1 MLTLPAALAVE
12 LRHQAEAAYPE
23 ECCGVLLGTPGEGND
38 LVREARACANARGGT
53 RGRYA
58 IAPHDLIAAQR
69 DARARG
75 LLIVGF
81 YHSHPDHPPE
91 PSATDLAEAYWEDC
105 CYVIVAVTSAGAGE
119 LRAWRLHV
127 HGDQRRLDPEP
138 LEQPLHG

>member
-12 LRHQAEAAYPE
+12 LRRQAEAAYPE
-23 ECCGVLLGTPGEGND
+23 ECCGILLGTSERGAD
-38 LVREARACANARGGT
+38 HVREARACANAHGGK

-69 DARARG
+69 EARERG

>member
-12 LRHQAEAAYPE
+12 LRRQAEAAYPE
-23 ECCGVLLGTPGEGND
+23 ECCGILLGTTAGGSD
-38 LVREARACANARGGT
+38 RVREARACANAQSGK

-69 DARARG
+69 EARERG

-91 PSATDLAEAYWEDC
+91 PSSTDLDEAFWEDC
-105 CYVIVAVTSAGAGE
+105 CYVIVSVTAGQAGE
-119 LRAWRLHV
+119 IRAWRLHV
-127 HGDQRRLDPEP
+127 RGDQRRLDPEP
-138 LEQPLHG
+138 LEQPLH